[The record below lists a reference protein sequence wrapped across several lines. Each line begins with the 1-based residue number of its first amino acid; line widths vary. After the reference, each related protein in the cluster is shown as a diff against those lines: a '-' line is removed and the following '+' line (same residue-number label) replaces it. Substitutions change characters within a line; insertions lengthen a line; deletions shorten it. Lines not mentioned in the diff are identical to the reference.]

1 MPTKKNFEDL
11 LANCTVSSTTQG
23 GKYGSLFTGKGDY
36 SDNSVFFP
44 AAGFCNSGSVGGTG
58 NYGFYWS
65 STPDGSNIAYDLNF
79 YLGNHQYVG
88 NYARGIGFSVRAILH
103 E

>member
-44 AAGFCNSGSVGGTG
+44 AAGWCYSGSVHFDGEIG
-58 NYGFYWS
+58 YYWS
-65 STPDGSNIAYDLNF
+65 STPTGGDAHCMYISNAKPQMD
-79 YLGNHQYVG
+79 YLDRDEGH
-88 NYARGIGFSVRAILH
+88 SVRAILH